1 MSASVCFCGCTR
13 QNEGET
19 ERERGGGGQRES
31 QISEVKLRKKQNPS
45 RRFSLDLFHFFSL
58 FHSVW
63 MIIDQSTSR

>member
-1 MSASVCFCGCTR
+1 MRERGARDKDKKRGRER
-13 QNEGET
+13 Q
-19 ERERGGGGQRES
+19 RERGGERQRER

-45 RRFSLDLFHFFSL
+45 RRFSLDFFHFFSL